1 MLNLLVTDTNYILTV
16 VRLTHFLFFKY
27 QGILKPAYNRVD
39 MMEVE
44 VMDDENEPRNFSQ
57 EVIDLRYKI
66 VMQEKGNITMNVK
79 GHFDDMVKLL

>member
-1 MLNLLVTDTNYILTV
+1 
-16 VRLTHFLFFKY
+16 
-27 QGILKPAYNRVD
+27 
-39 MMEVE
+39 MEVE

-79 GHFDDMVKLL
+79 GHFDDMVITLYHSIVVNIK